1 MKWRI
6 PFVSRHEFDLLKI
19 ENMTLRDAL
28 RNANAELLKH
38 RRLIADIRDG
48 DGNAFDRIRKVKA

>member
-1 MKWRI
+1 MKWRT